1 MRKTHFAM
9 ENKLCRT
16 EELSK
21 SLPIILGMVW
31 KKEVERVIL
40 GHGIGQWFSMK
51 FWIVSFKKFLDNLSR
66 LIGKL
71 IFTNDFNEQ

>member
-40 GHGIGQWFSMK
+40 GHGPMVFHE
-51 FWIVSFKKFLDNLSR
+51 IVDSFF
-66 LIGKL
+66 
-71 IFTNDFNEQ
+71 